1 MFELLLGITRL
12 SIAFFI
18 VKHVPLDRSRKNI
31 QNKKRKKEKNE
42 FISNGCPEHKL
53 LIFYIFNMKER
64 IMKS

>member
-31 QNKKRKKEKNE
+31 QNKKRKKKKTN
-42 FISNGCPEHKL
+42 SSQNGCREHKL